1 MTLGTLTVVG
11 SSAINPIDVSS
22 MESATILTAEQI
34 ANIPVARDTTS
45 VALLAPGT
53 VRGDAA
59 FGNLASFGGSSVAEN
74 PYYVNG
80 FNITN
85 AFNNLAFAQIPF
97 EAIAEQQVKTGGY
110 GAEFGRSTGGV
121 INLITSRGTNDF
133 PAGGACTGRLLRW
146 PARPRTSHHYNGD
159 RLKRSAF
166 TTTARRDRE
175 QPPPRFGP
183 AAR

>member
-1 MTLGTLTVVG
+1 M
-11 SSAINPIDVSS
+11 
-22 MESATILTAEQI
+22 
-34 ANIPVARDTTS
+34 
-45 VALLAPGT
+45 
-53 VRGDAA
+53 RGDAA

-74 PYYVNG
+74 AYYVNG

-121 INLITSRGTNDF
+121 VNLITRRGTNDVLR
-133 PAGGACTGRLLRW
+133 GWRDCTGRRRRW
-146 PARPRTSHHYNGD
+146 PARPRTST
-159 RLKRSAF
+159 S
-166 TTTARRDRE
+166 TTATCCEDNSQGRRRNN
-175 QPPPRFGP
+175 PASRCGR